1 MTTTDK
7 LVEDLRDW
15 AASICAVRND
25 KRGGSKVRLLIQA
38 ANEIAV
44 LKLQRNQF
52 RDAYSDAERI
62 LRRFEN
68 KCNEIDPGPEW
79 DQWRCHYAD
88 GTVDPPPSATNP
100 ETGIQY
106 GDIE

>member
-7 LVEDLRDW
+7 LVSDLRDW
-15 AASICAVRND
+15 AETIRWLRND
-25 KRGGSKVRLLIQA
+25 NGGSKVRLLIQA
-38 ANEIAV
+38 ANEIAA

-52 RDAYSDAERI
+52 REAYSEAERI

-68 KCNEIDPGPEW
+68 KCNEVDPGPEW
-79 DQWRCHYAD
+79 DEWRCHYAD

-100 ETGIQY
+100 DTGIQY

>member
-7 LVEDLRDW
+7 LVSDLRDW
-15 AASICAVRND
+15 AASIRTLRND
-25 KRGGSKVRLLIQA
+25 NGGSKVRLLIQA
-38 ANEIAV
+38 ANEIAA

-52 RDAYSDAERI
+52 REEYCEADRI

-68 KCNEIDPGPEW
+68 KYNEVDPGPDW
-79 DQWRCHYAD
+79 DEWRCHYAD